1 MSPVITISVF
11 YPKTATSRFDHDY
24 YLNTHTPLLKRLFE
38 PSGMQNLRLLR
49 GSRSLDGGAAPYEV
63 LAYFDMPSLEKLQNA
78 LAQHGPQILG
88 DIANYTDVQ
97 PVIQINETM

>member
-1 MSPVITISVF
+1 MSPVITVSVF
-11 YPKTATSRFDHDY
+11 YPKTANSRFNHDY

-38 PSGMQNLRLLR
+38 PAGLQNLRLLR
-49 GSRSLDGGAAPYEV
+49 GSASLDGSPAPYEV
-63 LAYFDMPSLEKLQNA
+63 LCYFDMPSLEKLQNA

-97 PVIQINETM
+97 PVLQINEAM

>member
-1 MSPVITISVF
+1 
-11 YPKTATSRFDHDY
+11 
-24 YLNTHTPLLKRLFE
+24 
-38 PSGMQNLRLLR
+38 MQNLRLLR
-49 GSRSLDGGAAPYEV
+49 GSTALDGSPAPYEV

-88 DIANYTDVQ
+88 DIANYTNVQ